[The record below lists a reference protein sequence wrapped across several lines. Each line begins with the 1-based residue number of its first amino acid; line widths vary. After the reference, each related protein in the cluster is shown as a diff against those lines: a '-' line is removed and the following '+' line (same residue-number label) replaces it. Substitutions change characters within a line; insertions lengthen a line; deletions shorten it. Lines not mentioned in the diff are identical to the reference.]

1 MTALHNDGQKA
12 APAGYREPEGD
23 KRTKDD
29 KRTKG
34 DNGNTEAT
42 KNNRPHS
49 TRSVAFC
56 GMFTAVAIVMGYIES
71 FIVIPGL
78 LPGMKLGLAN
88 CVILFVLMGYGF
100 GSAAFVSL
108 VRIIAVN
115 SLFGNMT
122 AAVFSLVGA
131 ALSIL
136 VMSLLK
142 KSGRFSMV
150 GISLAGGVAH
160 NLGQVLVAMIIFENV
175 GMFCYFP
182 ALIVTGIAAGVFVG
196 ILAGL
201 VYAKVQ
207 RHL

>member
-1 MTALHNDGQKA
+1 MQQDVNRRND
-12 APAGYREPEGD
+12 
-23 KRTKDD
+23 TKI
-29 KRTKG
+29 RR
-34 DNGNTEAT
+34 NG
-42 KNNRPHS
+42 
-49 TRSVAFC
+49 SVNIRKLTFC

-88 CVILFVLMGYGF
+88 CVILFVLMGYGMV
-100 GSAAFVSL
+100 SAALVSL
-108 VRIIAVN
+108 VRIIVVN

-131 ALSIL
+131 TLSLI
-136 VMSLLK
+136 VMNLLK
-142 KSGRFSMV
+142 KSGRFSTV

-160 NLGQVLVAMIIFENV
+160 NLGQVVVAMVIFENV
-175 GMFCYFP
+175 GMFYYFP
-182 ALIVTGIAAGVFVG
+182 ALIVTGIVAGVFVG

-207 RHL
+207 KHL